1 MASIKYLQNIDLNG
15 SELQNAVVQNLGSSP
30 TVYGDGQIYYD
41 TGVDKLFL
49 RANGAWVAVQTGSE
63 GNTTYDLSGVGSTN
77 GSAGIRLAGSDGT
90 NDDVLIVGAGTVGV
104 TRSGNTLTV
113 TGTDSAAGTVTSVS
127 GGTGITISGSATV
140 TPTVNIDYSGTDNAI
155 LAASAATPVGA
166 DTLWFSDASDNTIK
180 KSLLSNFP
188 GFGADGTVLSVGSG
202 AGLTGG
208 TITTT
213 GSLAVD
219 YAGTDNVILAAGD
232 GTSVTLVDADD
243 FLFSDATDNAAK
255 YANLSQLKTYIN
267 AAAGSVTSVG
277 VSGGSTGMS
286 FSNSPITSSGTMTMS
301 GTLDVDNGGTGLSS
315 YTTGDILYASGAS
328 TLAKLA
334 IGSAGQVLKVSSGGI
349 VEWAAD
355 TNTGLTSV
363 GITETGSALTI
374 TNTPLTSNGNINIA
388 GAGTSSQVI
397 LGDLSLATLPVD
409 GVTSVGITP
418 GTGLDVSNS
427 PITSSG
433 NIGIT
438 LDLSE
443 LTTVTTID
451 PAADFLVGVDGTA
464 NEKILY
470 QNVHLNQW
478 GAAEANV
485 NIGSNKLLNV
495 SNGTSSSDGVNL
507 GQVQSLVAGVG
518 VFQGGYNASTNSPAI
533 AGASN
538 IALTTGDFFVVTT
551 DGTISFN
558 GSTVAVEVGDMI
570 YANSNISASSN
581 PAETAYSIVIQ
592 DQNIAG
598 TGATDGATEKG
609 VAGFS
614 SASFSATANGFI
626 TIKTGGISNA
636 MLANT
641 PNYIIGTDS
650 DINTS
655 GVDVI
660 DQLNMTDGV
669 IQSHSTRT
677 LPDATK
683 TSRGVAET
691 ATQTEVDAG
700 TSGDHLFVS
709 PATLKAHIDAQ
720 SYAVDWPSSDS
731 ASQAVTHGL
740 STLDVMVQVYEK
752 STGNTVFCGIE
763 RNSTSQITI
772 TTSGTTS
779 ANTLRVLVTK
789 IR

>member
-1 MASIKYLQNIDLNG
+1 MASIKYLQNIDLHG
-15 SELQNAVVQNLGSSP
+15 SQLQNAVVQPVGSSP
-30 TVYGDGQIYYD
+30 TVYGNGQIYYD
-41 TGVDKLFL
+41 TGVHKLFL
-49 RANGAWVAVQTGSE
+49 RANGAWVAIQSGTE
-63 GNTTYDLSGVGSTN
+63 ANTTYDLSGVGSSN

-140 TPTVNIDYSGTDNAI
+140 TPTVNIDYAGTDNAI
-155 LAASAATPVGA
+155 LSATAATPVGA
-166 DTLWFSDASDNTIK
+166 DTLWFSDAGDNTIK

-188 GFGADGTVLSVGSG
+188 GFGADGTVLSVATG

-208 TITTT
+208 TITTSGT
-213 GSLAVD
+213 LAVD
-219 YAGTDNVILAAGD
+219 YAGSDNVVLAASD
-232 GTSVTLVDADD
+232 GTSITLADADD
-243 FLFSDATDNAAK
+243 FLFSDATDTNAK

-286 FSNSPITSSGTMTMS
+286 FSNSPITSNGTMTMS

-328 TLAKLA
+328 TLAKLG

-374 TNTPLTSNGNINIA
+374 TNSPLTSNGNINIA
-388 GAGTSSQVI
+388 GAGSASQVI
-397 LGDLSLATLPVD
+397 LGNLTLATLPVD
-409 GVTSVGITP
+409 GVTSIGITP

-478 GAAEANV
+478 GAAEADV
-485 NIGSNKLLNV
+485 AFGSNKLTGV
-495 SNGTSSSDGVNL
+495 ANGTASSDGVNL

-538 IALTTGDFFVVTT
+538 TALTTGDFFVVTT
-551 DGTISFN
+551 DGTIAFN
-558 GSTVAVEVGDMI
+558 GSSVAVEVGDMI

-581 PAETAYSIVIQ
+581 PAATAYSIVIQ

-614 SASFSATANGFI
+614 SASFSATANGFV
-626 TIKTGGISNA
+626 TIKSGGISNA

-655 GVDVI
+655 GVIVI

-677 LPDATK
+677 LPDSTTGA
-683 TSRGVAET
+683 RGVTEI
-691 ATQTEVDAG
+691 ATQAEVDAG
-700 TSGDHLFVS
+700 TDSFRYVT
-709 PATLKAHIDAQ
+709 PATLKSHVDAQ

-731 ASQAVTHGL
+731 ASQAITHSLG
-740 STLDVMVQVYEK
+740 TLDVVVQVYEK
-752 STGNTVFCGIE
+752 SSGNTVFCGVE
-763 RNSTSQITI
+763 RNSTTQVTI
-772 TTSGTTS
+772 TTSGTTT
-779 ANTLRVLVTK
+779 ANTLRVLVQK